1 MTKRILATALLLA
14 SASTALR
21 AQAPSH
27 AAQARDLWKNIIG
40 YVNEAAKE
48 LPDSL
53 YGYRPTPEVRS
64 FGELFA
70 HIAGSQQM
78 FCAMALGEKA
88 PAEDAVEKSAKT
100 KAEIVAALDASNTY
114 CERAYAQSD
123 GQLAPVVDM
132 FGMKQPRFFA
142 LILNAS
148 HDDEHYGN
156 VVTYMRMNKMVPPS
170 SRPRT
175 AQ

>member
-1 MTKRILATALLLA
+1 MTKRILALAVLLA
-14 SASTALR
+14 SAPTALR

-27 AAQARDLWKNIIG
+27 AAQARDLWKGVIG
-40 YVNEAAKE
+40 YLNEAAKE

-53 YGYRPTPEVRS
+53 YGYRPTPDVRS

-70 HIAGSQQM
+70 HVAGSQKM
-78 FCAMALGEKA
+78 FCAMALGEKV
-88 PAEDAVEKSAKT
+88 PAEDDVEKSAKT
-100 KAEIVAALDASNTY
+100 KTEIVAALDASNAY
-114 CERAYAQSD
+114 CERAYAQKD
-123 GQLAPVVDM
+123 PQLTPTVDM

-142 LILNAS
+142 LIVNAA

-170 SRPRT
+170 SRPRS
-175 AQ
+175 AP